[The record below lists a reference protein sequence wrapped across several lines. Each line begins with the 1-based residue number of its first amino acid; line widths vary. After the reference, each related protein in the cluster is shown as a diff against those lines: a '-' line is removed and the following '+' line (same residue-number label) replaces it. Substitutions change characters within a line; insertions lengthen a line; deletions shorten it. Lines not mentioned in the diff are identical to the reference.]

1 MKRREETSREESE
14 LRGKG
19 AVREEGKIYNNESW
33 ERRTERWD
41 KCYGEERRRT
51 RGN

>member
-19 AVREEGKIYNNESW
+19 AVREGGKIMMRVGKG
-33 ERRTERWD
+33 ERRGGMVDMREN
-41 KCYGEERRRT
+41 EEGQG
-51 RGN
+51 GN